1 MSNNIIKKYLSIFNF
16 LISSE
21 KKSAAI
27 IFVNGFI
34 NLIFDLV
41 SIGLIIP
48 IIYSIIN
55 NKKFNIPFIENFEL
69 NLYTSLSIFFF
80 VIVIKNI
87 YYYYNSRLLLKFCK
101 NLYERIS
108 TGLLQS
114 QLNTSY
120 LEYLKLG
127 YSDFS
132 RSILLEVNY
141 LVGFYRGIIMF
152 VIHTFILVGIIFF
165 LFYYNFSASLSLIVF
180 YLIFLFLPSIF
191 IYKKIDRLAKERKFL
206 DGNKIYI
213 SNHIF
218 QNLSIIKLYNKELF
232 FVDFFKKANHGQ
244 QDNIFQISKIQLL
257 PKIFVELTTLL
268 FLTLMIS
275 LNIYFEITLEK
286 MILGI
291 SVYLFAA
298 VRLMPS
304 IHEIMSSLQN
314 VRYFYN
320 SFVSVNNKINK
331 KEIIQQKLGTKT
343 LNFNLKNNIIVKDL
357 NFKYPNEEKKIIT
370 NLNFEVKKNT
380 LFGIHGESGSGKST
394 LINLIL
400 GLINPE
406 SGQIKCDDIDISKN
420 INSWQD
426 LISYVP
432 SSYLLLNSEL
442 KKNVAYGEKIFEI
455 NETHVVSAL
464 KNAQLYMSQNKLDP
478 NFFIEEDGKNLSAGQ
493 IQRVCISRAFYRN
506 TPILILDE
514 PTSNLDKENSHK
526 IISLIKSIKDLTT
539 IIVSH
544 DHNIIKMCDDSV
556 KLN

>member
-1 MSNNIIKKYLSIFNF
+1 MGNDFIKKYLSIFNF
-16 LISSE
+16 LTLSE
-21 KKSAAI
+21 KRSAVI
-27 IFVNGFI
+27 IFINGFI
-34 NLIFDLV
+34 NLIFDLL

-55 NKKFNIPFIENFEL
+55 SEEFNIPFIENFEL
-69 NLYTSLSIFFF
+69 NLYTSLSIFFL
-80 VIVIKNI
+80 VIIIKNV
-87 YYYYNSRLLLKFCK
+87 YYYYNSKLLLKFCK

-108 TGLLQS
+108 IGLLKS

-132 RSILLEVNY
+132 RYILIEVNY
-141 LVGFYRGIIMF
+141 LVAFYRGIITF
-152 VIHTFILVGIIFF
+152 VIHTFILVGIIIF
-165 LFYYNFSASLSLIVF
+165 LFYYNFTASLSLIVF

-218 QNLSIIKLYNKELF
+218 QNLSIIKLYNKELY

-244 QDNIFQISKIQLL
+244 QENIFEISKIQLL

-275 LNIYFEITLEK
+275 SNIYFEITLEK
-286 MILGI
+286 MILSI

-320 SFVSVNNKINK
+320 SFVSIDHKINK
-331 KEIIQQKLGTKT
+331 RKIIHQKLDTKV
-343 LNFNLKNNIIVKDL
+343 LNINFKNNIIIQDL
-357 NFKYPNEEKKIIT
+357 SFKYPGEEKKIIT
-370 NLNFEVKKNT
+370 NLNFEIKKNT

-400 GLINPE
+400 GLLNPE
-406 SGQIKCDDIDISKN
+406 SGQIKCDDVDVSRN
-420 INSWQD
+420 INGWQD

-432 SSYLLLNSEL
+432 SRYLLLNSEL
-442 KKNVAYGEKIFEI
+442 KKNVAYGEKNFEI
-455 NETHVVSAL
+455 NENHVTEAL
-464 KNAQLYMSQNKLDP
+464 KNAQLYMSQNKLDS
-478 NFFIEEDGKNLSAGQ
+478 NFFVEEDGKNLSAGQ
-493 IQRVCISRAFYRN
+493 IQRICISRAFYRN

-514 PTSNLDKENSHK
+514 PTSNLDKENSYK
-526 IISLIKSIKDLTT
+526 IISLIKNIKNLTT

-544 DHNIIKMCDDSV
+544 DHNIINMCDDNI
-556 KLN
+556 KLD